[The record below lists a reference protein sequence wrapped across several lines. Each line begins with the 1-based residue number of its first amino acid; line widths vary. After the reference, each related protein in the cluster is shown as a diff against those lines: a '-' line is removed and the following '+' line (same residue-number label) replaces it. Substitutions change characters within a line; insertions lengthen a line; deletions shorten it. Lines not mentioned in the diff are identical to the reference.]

1 MARQNGSGFLYVVK
15 TTRLETQ
22 IMIKNYTK
30 HLAVVLLTAGVAVG
44 CATHKVPPAPVAPTG
59 PNAATTQAIAD
70 AQAVINGAQAPCTD
84 TGDASQLLAQAQQAG
99 QAGDNAK
106 AQQLAAQAKQDAETA
121 INNCYMSH
129 ARDLLAQAQ
138 GYTNLNSDQQN
149 RLNQGQTDINN
160 NQGKPAYDVLSALVA
175 ELQAAKS
182 TYTVMR
188 GDSLWRIAGKS
199 DVYGNSMEWP
209 LIFKNNADSIKHAD
223 LIYPKQDLN
232 VVSNP
237 MKSDVDSA
245 TWYAQHRGAWKNHK
259 ADRRDRRWLSGDLAA
274 PSTGGASTMPAAS
287 TAAPAPAAAPA
298 QSTTPAT
305 PAASAST
312 KAATPAP
319 SATTH

>member
-1 MARQNGSGFLYVVK
+1 
-15 TTRLETQ
+15 
-22 IMIKNYTK
+22 MITNYTK
-30 HLAVVLLTAGVAVG
+30 HLAMVLLTAGIAVG
-44 CATHKVPPAPVAPTG
+44 CATHKVQPVAAPAPTG

-99 QAGDNAK
+99 QAGDNDK

-121 INNCYMSH
+121 INNCYLSH

-138 GYTNLNSDQQN
+138 QFTNLNSDQQN

-160 NQGKPAYDVLSALVA
+160 NQGKPAYDVLAALVA

-199 DVYGNSMEWP
+199 DVYGNPLEWP

-232 VVSNP
+232 VVTNP
-237 MKSDVDSA
+237 LKSDVDSA
-245 TWYAQHRGAWKNHK
+245 TWYAQHRGPWKNHK

-274 PSTGGASTMPAAS
+274 PASSGMSNMPAAN
-287 TAAPAPAAAPA
+287 TAAPASSPA
-298 QSTTPAT
+298 
-305 PAASAST
+305 PAAS
-312 KAATPAP
+312 ATPAP
-319 SATTH
+319 SASTH

>member
-1 MARQNGSGFLYVVK
+1 
-15 TTRLETQ
+15 
-22 IMIKNYTK
+22 MIKNYAK
-30 HLAVVLLTAGVAVG
+30 HLAVVLLTAGIAVG
-44 CATHKVPPAPVAPTG
+44 CATHKVQPVAAAAPAG

-70 AQAVINGAQAPCTD
+70 AQAVINAAQAPCTD

-138 GYTNLNSDQQN
+138 GFTNLNADQQN

-182 TYTVMR
+182 TYSVVH

-199 DVYGNSMEWP
+199 EVYGNSMEWP

-237 MKSDVDSA
+237 LKTDVDSA
-245 TWYAQHRGAWKNHK
+245 TWYAQHRGAWKHHK
-259 ADRRDRRWLSGDLAA
+259 ADRRDRRWMSGDLAA
-274 PSTGGASTMPAAS
+274 PSSGGMSSMPAAS
-287 TAAPAPAAAPA
+287 TAAPAASAAPAMSTAPA
-298 QSTTPAT
+298 QSTA
-305 PAASAST
+305 PAATS
-312 KAATPAP
+312 ATPAP

>member
-1 MARQNGSGFLYVVK
+1 
-15 TTRLETQ
+15 
-22 IMIKNYTK
+22 MIKNYAK
-30 HLAVVLLTAGVAVG
+30 HLAMVLLTAGIAVG
-44 CATHKVPPAPVAPTG
+44 CATHKVQPVAAPAPTG

-84 TGDASQLLAQAQQAG
+84 TGDASQLLTQAQQAG
-99 QAGDNAK
+99 QAGDNTK

-121 INNCYMSH
+121 INDCYMSH
-129 ARDLLAQAQ
+129 AKDLLAQAQ

-149 RLNQGQTDINN
+149 RLNQGQTDISN

-199 DVYGNSMEWP
+199 DVYGNALEWP
-209 LIFKNNADSIKHAD
+209 LIFKANADSIKHAD

-237 MKSDVDSA
+237 LKTDVDSA

-259 ADRRDRRWLSGDLAA
+259 ADRRDREWLDGTLT
-274 PSTGGASTMPAAS
+274 PPASAM
-287 TAAPAPAAAPA
+287 PAAAPA
-298 QSTTPAT
+298 ASSMPAAA
-305 PAASAST
+305 PAASSAAPAST
-312 KAATPAP
+312 MSAPAASSAAPAATPAP
-319 SATTH
+319 AASTQPAAGSGNGG

>member
-1 MARQNGSGFLYVVK
+1 LHHNSKTVIRRFCFLPEIFFVVK
-15 TTRLETQ
+15 TIKVGEAY
-22 IMIKNYTK
+22 MIKNYTK
-30 HLAVVLLTAGVAVG
+30 YLAVVMLTAGIAVG
-44 CATHKVPPAPVAPTG
+44 CATHKVQPVAAPAPTG

-84 TGDASQLLAQAQQAG
+84 TGDASQLLTQAQAAG
-99 QAGDNAK
+99 QAGDNDK

-138 GYTNLNSDQQN
+138 GFTNLNSDQQN

-160 NQGKPAYDVLSALVA
+160 SQGKPAYDVLAALVA

-182 TYTVMR
+182 TYTVMH

-199 DVYGNSMEWP
+199 EVYGNSMEWP
-209 LIFKNNADSIKHAD
+209 LIFKNNADTIKHAD

-237 MKSDVDSA
+237 LKTDVDSA

-259 ADRRDRRWLSGDLAA
+259 ADKRDRRWLSGDLAA
-274 PSTGGASTMPAAS
+274 P
-287 TAAPAPAAAPA
+287 
-298 QSTTPAT
+298 
-305 PAASAST
+305 
-312 KAATPAP
+312 AATPAP
-319 SATTH
+319 SAATH

>member
-1 MARQNGSGFLYVVK
+1 
-15 TTRLETQ
+15 
-22 IMIKNYTK
+22 MIKNYTK
-30 HLAVVLLTAGVAVG
+30 HLAVVLLTAGIAVG
-44 CATHKVPPAPVAPTG
+44 CATHKVQPVAAPAPTG

-84 TGDASQLLAQAQQAG
+84 TGDASQLLAQAQTAG

-121 INNCYMSH
+121 INDCYMSH
-129 ARDLLAQAQ
+129 AKDLLAQAQ
-138 GYTNLNSDQQN
+138 GFTNLNSDQQN
-149 RLNQGQTDINN
+149 RLNQGQTSINN
-160 NQGKPAYDVLSALVA
+160 NQGKPAYDVLAALVA

-199 DVYGNSMEWP
+199 EVYGNSMEWP

-223 LIYPKQDLN
+223 MIYPKQDLN

-237 MKSDVDSA
+237 LKTDVDSA
-245 TWYAQHRGAWKNHK
+245 TWYAQHRGTWKNHK

-274 PSTGGASTMPAAS
+274 PASSGTSSMPAS
-287 TAAPAPAAAPA
+287 APATSAAPA
-298 QSTTPAT
+298 QSMAPAT
-305 PAASAST
+305 S
-312 KAATPAP
+312 ATPAP
-319 SATTH
+319 SAATH

>member
-1 MARQNGSGFLYVVK
+1 
-15 TTRLETQ
+15 
-22 IMIKNYTK
+22 MIKNYTK
-30 HLAVVLLTAGVAVG
+30 HLAVVMLTAGIAVG
-44 CATHKVPPAPVAPTG
+44 CATHKVPAVVAPPPTG

-84 TGDASQLLAQAQQAG
+84 TGDASQLLAQAQTAG

-106 AQQLAAQAKQDAETA
+106 AQQLATQAKQDAETA
-121 INNCYMSH
+121 INDCYMSH
-129 ARDLLAQAQ
+129 AKDLLVQAQ
-138 GYTNLNSDQQN
+138 GFTNMNSDQQN

-199 DVYGNSMEWP
+199 DVYGNPLEWP

-223 LIYPKQDLN
+223 LIYPKQDFN

-237 MKSDVDSA
+237 LKTDVDSA
-245 TWYAQHRGAWKNHK
+245 TWYAQHRGPWQHHK
-259 ADRRDRRWLSGDLAA
+259 ADKRDRRWLSGDLK
-274 PSTGGASTMPAAS
+274 MPE
-287 TAAPAPAAAPA
+287 
-298 QSTTPAT
+298 
-305 PAASAST
+305 
-312 KAATPAP
+312 ATPAP
-319 SATTH
+319 SAATH

>member
-1 MARQNGSGFLYVVK
+1 
-15 TTRLETQ
+15 
-22 IMIKNYTK
+22 MIKNYTK
-30 HLAVVLLTAGVAVG
+30 HLAMVLLTAGIAVG
-44 CATHKVPPAPVAPTG
+44 CATHKVQPVAAAPAG

-70 AQAVINGAQAPCTD
+70 AQAVINAAQAPCTD
-84 TGDASQLLAQAQQAG
+84 TGDASQLLTQAQQAG

-121 INNCYMSH
+121 INDCYMSH
-129 ARDLLAQAQ
+129 SRDLLAQAQ
-138 GYTNLNSDQQN
+138 GFTNLNADQQN
-149 RLNQGQTDINN
+149 RLNQGQTDISN

-199 DVYGNSMEWP
+199 DVYGNALEWP

-237 MKSDVDSA
+237 LKTDVDSA

-259 ADRRDRRWLSGDLAA
+259 ADRRDREWLNGTLTPPASAMPAAA
-274 PSTGGASTMPAAS
+274 PSASTAPTSAPAAS
-287 TAAPAPAAAPA
+287 SAAPSQSAAPA
-298 QSTTPAT
+298 QSTAPTAT
-305 PAASAST
+305 S
-312 KAATPAP
+312 ATPAP
-319 SATTH
+319 NAATH